1 MSDVA
6 GDRRFGLAGKR
17 TLITGGTA
25 GIGRAVAE
33 RFVDV
38 GASVVISGRRTDGVA
53 VAEEVGAEFIAA
65 DVSIE
70 TEVAALFS
78 ATVERLG
85 GLDVVV
91 LNAGIDPGMAPIADY
106 GDDAF
111 ERNLDVNLRHV
122 WWSLVQVNAYLADGG
137 SIITTSS
144 TTAIYK
150 VPNVSAY
157 AAIKEAVVSLTKSAA
172 LELAPRGIR
181 ANSVLPG
188 TTLSEMTPDDHWE
201 IPVMETMLPLGRH
214 ATAERDLVGLYQFL
228 ASDESSYITGQAIAA
243 DGGMTLGMS
252 YGTLRA
258 LGAPAEV
265 MSPPDGGLHET
276 KPWSGGQQ

>member
-1 MSDVA
+1 M
-6 GDRRFGLAGKR
+6 
-17 TLITGGTA
+17 
-25 GIGRAVAE
+25 
-33 RFVDV
+33 
-38 GASVVISGRRTDGVA
+38 
-53 VAEEVGAEFIAA
+53 GAEFIAA

-70 TEVAALFS
+70 GDLAALFA
-78 ATVERLG
+78 ATVDRLG

-91 LNAGIDPGMAPIADY
+91 LNAGIDPGMAPIPEY
-106 GDDAF
+106 GADAF
-111 ERNLDVNLRHV
+111 DRNLDVNLRHV
-122 WWSLVQVNAYLADGG
+122 WWSLAQASEHLADGG

-201 IPVMETMLPLGRH
+201 IPVMETMFAH
-214 ATAERDLVGLYQFL
+214 AH
-228 ASDESSYITGQAIAA
+228 
-243 DGGMTLGMS
+243 
-252 YGTLRA
+252 LRRSHSW
-258 LGAPAEV
+258 L
-265 MSPPDGGLHET
+265 S
-276 KPWSGGQQ
+276 